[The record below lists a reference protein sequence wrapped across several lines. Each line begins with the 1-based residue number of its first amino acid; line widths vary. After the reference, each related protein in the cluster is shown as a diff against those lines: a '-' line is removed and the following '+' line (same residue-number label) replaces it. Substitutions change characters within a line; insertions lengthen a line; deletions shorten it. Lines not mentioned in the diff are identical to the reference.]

1 MSLGGGW
8 RGRAFWDVHSLTWD
22 SGVPSEVRTRR
33 AAGTVAW
40 LTALG
45 VPPGGAVLD
54 MGCATGDQSLALGR
68 AGFEVVGVDVSRG
81 MLRRAASKARGLSH
95 GPSFQRVDLNH
106 PLPFRSGAFD
116 CVLCTNVLQCV
127 EQPDWLLRE
136 ARRVLVQGGWLAV
149 VGKVPG
155 ARPSSPP
162 AGAVG
167 ARLFA
172 PLKALASRWARPLS
186 EDALRD
192 LVESAGFLGVTT
204 RAADGRVA
212 LSGRAP

>member
-8 RGRAFWDVHSLTWD
+8 R
-22 SGVPSEVRTRR
+22 SEVRIRR

-45 VPPGGAVLD
+45 VPHGGAVLD
-54 MGCATGDQSLALGR
+54 MGCATGDLSLALSR
-68 AGFEVVGVDVSRG
+68 AGFEVLGVDVSRG
-81 MLRRAASKARGLSH
+81 MLRRAGRKARGLS
-95 GPSFQRVDLNH
+95 R
-106 PLPFRSGAFD
+106 A
-116 CVLCTNVLQCV
+116 
-127 EQPDWLLRE
+127 
-136 ARRVLVQGGWLAV
+136 LVHGGWLAV

-167 ARLFA
+167 ARLFL
-172 PLKALASRWARPLS
+172 PIKALASLWARRLP
-186 EDALRD
+186 EDALHD
-192 LVESAGFLGVTT
+192 LAESAGFLGVTT
-204 RAADGRVA
+204 RSAGGRVE